1 MGKFCVT
8 GGAGFIGSNLVES
21 LVKRGHEVL
30 VVDNLSTGRMTNL
43 EPFRNRIEFIQED
56 ICATQRMREV
66 FSGVEVVFHEAALPS
81 VQKSVLDPERSNQ
94 SNIGGTLAVL
104 IAARDAK
111 VRRVVLAGSSSVYGE
126 TPTLPKTESMIPQP
140 ISPYGVM
147 KLVLELYA
155 RVFTR
160 IYGLETICLRYFNVF
175 GPRQD
180 PTSEY
185 SGVLSKFIT
194 ALLNG
199 KQPVIY
205 GDGEQSRDFT
215 YVENVVEANLLAADA
230 TQGVGE
236 TINVATGCRYSLIHV
251 LEVLSKLI
259 SIHAEPVFAPPRQG
273 DIKHSQADITRA
285 QMVLGYTPPVD
296 FETGLRRTVE
306 WYRTQTGKGRP
317 SLL

>member
-43 EPFRNRIEFIQED
+43 EPFRNHIEFIQED

-66 FSGVEVVFHEAALPS
+66 FSGVEVVFHEAAIPS
-81 VQKSVLDPERSNQ
+81 VQKSILDPEHSNH
-94 SNIGGTLAVL
+94 SNINGTLAVL

-147 KLVLELYA
+147 KLVSELYA
-155 RVFTR
+155 RLFTR

-259 SIHAEPVFAPPRQG
+259 SIHLEPIFAPPRQG

-285 QMVLGYTPPVD
+285 QMALRYTPPVD

-306 WYRTQTGKGRP
+306 WYRARTGK
-317 SLL
+317 